1 MGVLALQG
9 GYDAHIRHLTKLKIP
24 SKKLRN
30 SEDFEGISGLI
41 LPGGESS
48 VMLKL
53 IERSGLK
60 PSIVD
65 LINQG
70 IPTLATCAGVILLA
84 KTVYTCSQQNQ
95 TQDSLG
101 LLSVAVIR
109 NGWGRQIK
117 SGLQTVQMDY
127 SKTSFFLNSSQKSK
141 TQPFCKMMF
150 VRACLLYTS
159 PSPRD

>member
-1 MGVLALQG
+1 MDGDRIQRSIHSPCVGVLALQG

-53 IERSGLK
+53 IERSGL
-60 PSIVD
+60 
-65 LINQG
+65 
-70 IPTLATCAGVILLA
+70 
-84 KTVYTCSQQNQ
+84 
-95 TQDSLG
+95 
-101 LLSVAVIR
+101 
-109 NGWGRQIK
+109 
-117 SGLQTVQMDY
+117 
-127 SKTSFFLNSSQKSK
+127 
-141 TQPFCKMMF
+141 
-150 VRACLLYTS
+150 CLLYTS